1 MALQSLTL
9 TLPHDL
15 WVKLQPLL
23 ADRPDGLHR
32 FVTQAI
38 DHELQRC
45 LVPTRKQAF
54 WATVIALRAEMDV
67 EGLVI
72 DPDEIWGDVRDP
84 SPGREAVL

>member
-1 MALQSLTL
+1 MALQSVTL

-15 WVKLQPLL
+15 WVKLQPFL

-32 FVTQAI
+32 FVIQAI
-38 DHELQRC
+38 DHELQRR
-45 LVPTRKQAF
+45 LVPSRKQAF
-54 WATVIALRAEMDV
+54 WTMVTALRAEMDV

-84 SPGREAVL
+84 SPGREVVL